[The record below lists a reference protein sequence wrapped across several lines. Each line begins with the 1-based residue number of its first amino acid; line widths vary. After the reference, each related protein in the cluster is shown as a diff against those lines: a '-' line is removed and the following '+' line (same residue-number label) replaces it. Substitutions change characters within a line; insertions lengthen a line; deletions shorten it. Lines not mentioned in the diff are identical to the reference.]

1 MRWGRVIAGAVACC
15 ALGTAPAQAAKSCDE
30 PAADWQRATPAEA
43 GLDAA
48 KLQDAMDYGSSQSSF
63 AVRVY
68 RHGCL
73 VGEDRL
79 ASQNRNSTYESWSM
93 AKSVTAL
100 VFGRAMQL
108 GLVSPDDPVGSLV
121 PEADQAHGQITL
133 LDLLTMTSGL
143 HWNGFRDYNIF
154 TMPDRVR
161 DALTLEVVHPP
172 GTYFEYAQ
180 SAVSLLAE
188 AVGRGAALDF
198 GEFAQRDLMDH
209 LQIERGTWHW
219 QRDRA
224 GHVAGFY
231 GVNMRPDDFGR
242 LGELMRRGGVWRGH
256 RLLSEEFVRRAVEP
270 SATNGCYGWL
280 IWVNAG
286 APCIGPTIQSRPVSQ
301 NRDMPDLPVDLY
313 RFSGLFGQLVTVFPT
328 QGIVVVRTGQDPGVA
343 PTGGQSWEHGL
354 YVRILGAITDQE
366 VTPAGDAPAGTTDDP
381 DADYGFQNSLREPD
395 QYSKGTQQDPLPP
408 AGPRRARA
416 PLVLPAH
423 KRVGRTGNISI
434 GIRCPVNWPSGEPG
448 CRGTAALAGARRSL
462 AYDVAPGET
471 RLVRFRLTKARLAAL
486 RREGAASLEATAT
499 NDDAAGGATQT
510 RAIDVTKPLPP
521 KKKRRAR
528 RRG

>member
-1 MRWGRVIAGAVACC
+1 MACVAACIA
-15 ALGTAPAQAAKSCDE
+15 LAPPAGAQAAKSCDE

-43 GLDAA
+43 GMDAA
-48 KLQDAMDYGSSQSSF
+48 KLQDAIDYGTSQAAY

-108 GLVSPDDPVGSLV
+108 GLVTPDDPVGSLV
-121 PEADQAHGQITL
+121 PEADEAHGRIKL
-133 LDLLTMTSGL
+133 VDLLTMTSGL
-143 HWNGFRDYNIF
+143 RWNGFRDYNIF
-154 TMPDRVR
+154 TMPDRVH

-172 GTYFEYAQ
+172 GTWFEYAQ

-188 AVGRGAALDF
+188 ATGRATGTDF

-209 LQIERGTWHW
+209 LQIERNTWNW

-286 APCIGPTIQSRPVSQ
+286 SPCVGPTISDRPVTP
-301 NRDMPDLPVDLY
+301 NRDMPDLPADLY

-328 QGIVVVRTGQDPGVA
+328 QGIVVVRTGSDPGLV
-343 PTGGQSWEHGL
+343 PTGGQGWEHEL
-354 YVRILGAITDQE
+354 YKRVLASVTDQD
-366 VTPAGDAPAGTTDDP
+366 VAPAGDAPPGTTDDP
-381 DADYGFQNSLREPD
+381 DTDYGFHTSLSEPD
-395 QYSKGTQQDPLPP
+395 QYSQGAQQAPLPP
-408 AGPRRARA
+408 GGPRRARA
-416 PLVLPAH
+416 PMVLPAH
-423 KRVGRTGNISI
+423 TRVGRTGNISI
-434 GIRCPVNWPSGEPG
+434 GVRCPPNHPAGDDG
-448 CRGTAALAGARRSL
+448 CRGVATLEGARRL
-462 AYDVAPGET
+462 LRYDVAPGET
-471 RLVRFRLTKARLAAL
+471 RLVRFRLTAARLRAL
-486 RREGAASLEATAT
+486 RREGSATLTAKAT
-499 NDDAAGGATQT
+499 NEDALDGATQT
-510 RAIDVTKPLPP
+510 RGIAVTKPLPP
-521 KKKRRAR
+521 KKKRRAK